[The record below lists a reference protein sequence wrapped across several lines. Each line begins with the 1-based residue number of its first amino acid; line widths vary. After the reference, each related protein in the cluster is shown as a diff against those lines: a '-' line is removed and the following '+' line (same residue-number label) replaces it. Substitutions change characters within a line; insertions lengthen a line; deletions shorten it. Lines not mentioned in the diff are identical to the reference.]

1 MTYKFVKHSIKN
13 KGQRT
18 RFLLTSKNGAKNKR
32 EKIREF
38 QIKEIL
44 NPSEGGE
51 TGHTYPVFIAFKSR
65 DKL

>member
-44 NPSEGGE
+44 NPSGG
-51 TGHTYPVFIAFKSR
+51 G
-65 DKL
+65 KLAIHIQYS